1 MIENGRIVKDW
12 KPEYIGRLYQTPH
25 FVGAVSYDMELL
37 QTMLLGYKEPLL
49 KRITYLFVGKL
60 N

>member
-1 MIENGRIVKDW
+1 MIEQRKIVKDW
-12 KPEYIGRLYQTPH
+12 KPEYIGRLYHPPY

-37 QTMLLGYKEPLL
+37 QNSLLSYRQPFL
-49 KRITYLFVGKL
+49 KRLMYLLRGKL

>member
-1 MIENGRIVKDW
+1 MIENGKIVKDW
-12 KPEYIGRLYQTPH
+12 KPEYIGRLYQRPP
-25 FVGAVSYDMELL
+25 FIGAVSYDMELL

-49 KRITYLFVGKL
+49 KRILLLFIGRL

>member
-1 MIENGRIVKDW
+1 MIENGRVVKDW
-12 KPEYIGRLYQTPH
+12 KPEYIGRLYRPPH
-25 FVGAVSYDMELL
+25 FIGAVSYDMELL

-49 KRITYLFVGKL
+49 KRLAYLFVGKL

>member
-49 KRITYLFVGKL
+49 KRLAYLFLGKL

>member
-1 MIENGRIVKDW
+1 MIEHGKIIKDW
-12 KPEYIGRLYQTPH
+12 KPEYIGRLYQPPH
-25 FVGAVSYDMELL
+25 FTGTVSYDMELL

>member
-1 MIENGRIVKDW
+1 MIEHGKIIKDW
-12 KPEYIGRLYQTPH
+12 GPEHIGRLYQPPH
-25 FVGAVSYDMELL
+25 FTGAVSYDMEML

-49 KRITYLFVGKL
+49 KRLTYLFVGKF

>member
-1 MIENGRIVKDW
+1 MIENGKVVKDW
-12 KPEYIGRLYQTPH
+12 KPEYIGRLYRTPH
-25 FVGAVSYDMELL
+25 FIGAVSYDMELL

-49 KRITYLFVGKL
+49 KRLMYLFMGKL

>member
-1 MIENGRIVKDW
+1 MIENGKIVKDW

-25 FVGAVSYDMELL
+25 FIGAVSYDMELL
-37 QTMLLGYKEPLL
+37 QTMLLGYKEPFL
-49 KRITYLFVGKL
+49 KRLMYLLIGKF